1 MGPKLRSKGLNPDV
15 PQYYMRRVF
24 FKSMG
29 ATDEDLEKPL
39 VAIANTWNEV
49 LPGSYHL
56 DRIGAAVKRGIQ
68 EAGGMAT
75 IFNVLAPCDG
85 QGSGNEGFKYV
96 LPSRDLIAASV
107 EMMIEHA
114 SYDAAVM
121 IGTCDKIVPG
131 LIMAAA
137 RCNLP
142 TVLFTGG
149 YMPAG
154 HYKGDRLD
162 CSSMGKYF
170 VMHRQGKITKE
181 ELREVEGLVCP
192 GPGACCLMGTAN
204 SMCVAAEAFGL
215 SLPGNSALCATDPA
229 LEKLAEEAGRRV
241 MDLVWKD
248 IKARDIMTPA
258 AFSNAVKVCCATSGS
273 TNLTLHFPA
282 IAHEL
287 DYPFTLDDF
296 ENISRQTPSIME
308 IKPSD
313 PKYLMEDFERAG
325 GLQAVMKSMANLLD
339 THVMTVTGKTL
350 ADNLTSATIKDTDI
364 IRPLSNPK
372 GPNGGIAVLKGNM
385 GTAVV
390 KQTAVRPEM
399 HKHRGPARV
408 FEQEEDCINALLAG
422 KVKEG
427 EVLIIRYE
435 GPKGGP
441 GMREMVM
448 ATWMLVE
455 LGLDKSVA
463 IVTDGRFSGTSGG
476 PCVGHLVPEAVAG
489 GPIAVIR
496 DGDIIDID
504 IPARTIHTEVSD
516 EEIRRRLAS
525 WTPPEPRV
533 KKGYLALFAKYAVSA
548 DKGAYLE

>member
-1 MGPKLRSKGLNPDV
+1 MSAKLRSKALSPEV

-39 VAIANTWNEV
+39 IAIANTWNEI

-56 DRIGAAVKRGIQ
+56 DRIAAAVKRGIR

-85 QGSGNEGFKYV
+85 QGSGNTGFKYV

-131 LIMAAA
+131 LLMAAA

-142 TVLFTGG
+142 TVVFTGG

-154 HYKGDRLD
+154 HYRGERLD
-162 CSSMGKYF
+162 CSSMGRYF
-170 VMHRQGKITKE
+170 VQYREGKISRE
-181 ELREVEGLVCP
+181 ELREVEGAVCP

-204 SMCVAAEAFGL
+204 SMCIASEAFGM
-215 SLPGNSALCATDPA
+215 SLPGNSSLCATDPA
-229 LEKLAEEAGRRV
+229 LEKLAEEAGRKV
-241 MDLVWKD
+241 MELLDKD
-248 IKARDIMTPA
+248 IKARDIMSPSGFT
-258 AFSNAVKVCCATSGS
+258 NAVKVCCATSGS

-287 DYPFTLDDF
+287 DYPFNLDDF
-296 ENISRQTPSIME
+296 ERISRQTPSIME

-313 PKYLMEDFERAG
+313 PQYLMEDFERAG
-325 GLQAVMKSMANLLD
+325 GLQAVMKSMESLLD
-339 THVMTVTGKTL
+339 TKVITASGATL
-350 ADNLTSATIKDTDI
+350 SENLAGAEIKDREI

-372 GPNGGIAVLKGNM
+372 GQNGGIAILKGNL
-385 GTAVV
+385 GLAVV

-399 HKHRGPARV
+399 QRHRGPARV
-408 FEQEEDCINALLAG
+408 FEQEEDCIDALLSG
-422 KVKEG
+422 KVREG

-448 ATWMLVE
+448 ATWLLVDM
-455 LGLDKSVA
+455 GLDKSIA

-476 PCVGHLVPEAVAG
+476 PCVGHIVPEAMDG
-489 GPIAVIR
+489 GPIAILR
-496 DGDIIDID
+496 DGDIIEID
-504 IPARTIHTEVSD
+504 IPSRKVSVELTD
-516 EEIRRRLAS
+516 EEIKTRLAS
-525 WTPPEPRV
+525 WKRPEPRV
-533 KKGYLALFAKYAVSA
+533 TKGYLAHFAKYATSA

>member
-1 MGPKLRSKGLNPDV
+1 MSAKLRSKDISPDV
-15 PQYYMRRVF
+15 PQYYMRRAFLRSV
-24 FKSMG
+24 G
-29 ATDEDLEKPL
+29 ATDADLEKPL
-39 VAIANTWNEV
+39 VAIANTWNEI

-56 DRIGAAVKRGIQ
+56 DRIGAAVKRGIRD
-68 EAGGMAT
+68 AGGMAT
-75 IFNVLAPCDG
+75 TFNVLAPCDG
-85 QGSGNEGFKYV
+85 QGSGNVGFKYI

-142 TVLFTGG
+142 TVIVTGG
-149 YMPAG
+149 YMASG
-154 HYKGDRLD
+154 SYKGERLD

-170 VMHRQGKITKE
+170 VAYRQGKIGRD
-181 ELREVEGLVCP
+181 ELLDVERAVCP

-204 SMCVAAEAFGL
+204 SMCIAAEAFGL
-215 SLPGNSALCATDPA
+215 SLPGNSALCASDPA
-229 LEKLAEEAGRRV
+229 LEALAYDAGRKV
-241 MDLVWKD
+241 MELVERE
-248 IKARDIMTPA
+248 IKAKDIMTPG
-258 AFSNAVKVCCATSGS
+258 AFGNAVKVCCATSGS

-296 ENISRQTPSIME
+296 EAISRATPSIME

-313 PKYLMEDFERAG
+313 PRYLMEDYERAG
-325 GLQAVMKSMANLLD
+325 GLQAVMKSMADLLD
-339 THVMTVTGKTL
+339 TGVMTASGKTL
-350 ADNLTSATIKDTDI
+350 AENLEVAQIKDTEV

-372 GPNGGIAVLKGNM
+372 GKNGGIAILKGNM

-399 HKHRGPARV
+399 QKHRGPARV
-408 FEQEEDCINALLAG
+408 FEQEEDCIEALLSG
-422 KVKEG
+422 KVHEG
-427 EVLIIRYE
+427 EVMVIRCE
-435 GPKGGP
+435 GPRGGP

-448 ATWMLVE
+448 ATWLLVD
-455 LGLDKSVA
+455 LGLDRSVA

-476 PCVGHLVPEAVAG
+476 PCIGHLVPEAVDG

-496 DGDIIDID
+496 DGDVITIDIA
-504 IPARTIHTEVSD
+504 ARSLGVELSAD
-516 EEIRRRLAS
+516 EIKERLAQ
-525 WTPPEPRV
+525 WTPPPPRV
-533 KKGYLALFAKYAVSA
+533 TKGYLAHFARHATSA

>member
-1 MGPKLRSKGLNPDV
+1 LKPKLRSKGLSPDV
-15 PQYYMRRVF
+15 PQYYMRRVL

-29 ATDEDLEKPL
+29 ATDADLEKPL
-39 VAIANTWNEV
+39 IAIANTWNEI

-56 DRIGAAVKRGIQ
+56 DRIAAAVKRGIQ
-68 EAGGMAT
+68 KAGGMAT

-85 QGSGNEGFKYV
+85 QGSGNVGFKYL

-121 IGTCDKIVPG
+121 IGTCDKIIPG

-142 TVLFTGG
+142 TVLVTGG
-149 YMPAG
+149 WMPAG
-154 HYKGDRLD
+154 HYKGERLD
-162 CSSMGKYF
+162 VTSMGKYF
-170 VMHRQGKITKE
+170 VMHKQGKITRE
-181 ELREVEGLVCP
+181 ELLEVEGCVCP

-204 SMCVAAEAFGL
+204 SMAIATEALGL

-229 LEKLAEEAGRRV
+229 LEKLAEEAGRKV
-241 MDLVWKD
+241 MEHLWKD
-248 IKARDIMTPA
+248 LRARDIVTPA
-258 AFSNAVKVCCATSGS
+258 AFRNAVKVCCATSGS

-287 DYPFTLDDF
+287 DYPFTIDDF
-296 ENISRQTPSIME
+296 ERISQQTPSIME

-313 PKYLMEDFERAG
+313 PQYLMEDFARAG
-325 GLQAVMKSMANLLD
+325 GLQAVMKSMESLLD
-339 THVMTVTGKTL
+339 TNVMTVSGKSL
-350 ADNLTSATIKDTDI
+350 ADNLKSAEIRDPEI

-372 GPNGGIAVLKGNM
+372 DKNGGIAILKGNM
-385 GTAVV
+385 GVAVV

-399 HKHRGPARV
+399 QKHKGPARV
-408 FEQEEDCINALLAG
+408 FEQEEDCIDALLAG

-427 EVLIIRYE
+427 EVLVIRYE

-441 GMREMVM
+441 GMREMVT
-448 ATWMLVE
+448 ATWLLVDM
-455 LGLDKSVA
+455 GLDRSIA

-476 PCVGHLVPEAVAG
+476 PCIGHLVPEAMVG

-504 IPARTIHTEVSD
+504 IIARTVNVELSE
-516 EEIRRRLAS
+516 EEIRQRLAT
-525 WTPPEPRV
+525 WKPPEPKV
-533 KKGYLALFAKYAVSA
+533 THGYLAHFAKHATSA

>member
-1 MGPKLRSKGLNPDV
+1 MTVRLRSKALSPDL

-29 ATDEDLEKPL
+29 ATDADLEKPL

-56 DRIGAAVKRGIQ
+56 DRIAAAVKRGVQ

-107 EMMIEHA
+107 EMMVEHA

-170 VMHRQGKITKE
+170 VMYRQGKITQS
-181 ELREVEGLVCP
+181 ELREVESRCCP

-204 SMCVAAEAFGL
+204 SMCIAAEAFGL

-229 LEKLAEEAGRRV
+229 LEKLAEEAGRKV
-241 MDLVWKD
+241 MELLWKE
-248 IKARDIMTPA
+248 IKVRDIMVPA
-258 AFSNAVKVCCATSGS
+258 AFRNAVKVCCATSGS

-296 ENISRQTPSIME
+296 EEISRRTPSIME

-325 GLQAVMKSMANLLD
+325 GLQAVMKSMEALLD
-339 THVMTVTGKTL
+339 TSVMTVSGRSL
-350 ADNLTSATIKDTDI
+350 ANNLTDAVIKEPEI

-372 GPNGGIAVLKGNM
+372 GKNGGIAILKGNM
-385 GTAVV
+385 GVAVV

-399 HKHRGPARV
+399 HQHKGPARV
-408 FEQEEDCINALLAG
+408 FVQEEDCVSALLAG

-427 EVLIIRYE
+427 EVLVIRYE

-476 PCVGHLVPEAVAG
+476 PCVGHLVPEAMVG
-489 GPIAVIR
+489 GPIAVLR
-496 DGDIIDID
+496 DGDIIEID
-504 IPARTIHTEVSD
+504 IPSRTLSVELSD
-516 EEIRRRLAS
+516 EEIRQRLAS
-525 WTPPEPRV
+525 WKPPEPKV
-533 KKGYLALFAKYAVSA
+533 TKGYLAHFAKHATSA
-548 DKGAYLE
+548 DKGAYLD